1 MSPPKQVEIA
11 KRKERRKI
19 GSEYIMITEWIAYW
33 RDFKDFIIQSTE
45 IVQIIFPFKINQ
57 VNYDMSKLII

>member
-11 KRKERRKI
+11 KRKERGKI